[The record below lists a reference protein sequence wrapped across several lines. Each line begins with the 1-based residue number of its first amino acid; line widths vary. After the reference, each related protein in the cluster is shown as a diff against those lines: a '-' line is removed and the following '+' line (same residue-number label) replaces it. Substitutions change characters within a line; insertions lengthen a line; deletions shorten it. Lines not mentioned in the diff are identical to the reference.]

1 MDRRRASAVRLPS
14 RAANRRATAHKRARF
29 RDTSGIDR
37 HGGRRRG
44 ARAAPAATGFRNTM
58 DILVID
64 DHALV
69 REGIA
74 LLLRSLRPDASIV
87 QADTCAGGLDAAR
100 ARRFDLVLLDLQ
112 LPDMPGFV
120 ALERFRREHEDVP
133 VVVVSGREDRATV
146 MKALDLGANAFVPK
160 SAESARIRAALHA
173 LLEGRVY
180 LPDSVTGE
188 GAGAAAAPAAR
199 ASDAWTLTER
209 QREVLALLVA
219 GLSNKLI
226 ARRLDIAESTV
237 KIHVSAILREVR
249 VTSRTQALIAV
260 ARAGVKLTPT

>member
-14 RAANRRATAHKRARF
+14 RAANRRTSAHKRARF

-44 ARAAPAATGFRNTM
+44 ARAASAANGFRTTM

-74 LLLRSLRPDASIV
+74 LLLRSLRPDAAIV

-133 VVVVSGREDRATV
+133 VVVVSGQEDRATV
-146 MKALDLGANAFVPK
+146 MKALDLGAKAFVPK
-160 SAESARIRAALHA
+160 SAESARIRAALQA

-180 LPDSVTGE
+180 LPDSVTGT
-188 GAGAAAAPAAR
+188 GTPAAPAAR

-237 KIHVSAILREVR
+237 KIHVSAILRELR